1 MFGRAAAPAEAA
13 ERNDVATA
21 SVSAPVPKGWGAQ
34 EAKAAPFFWSWPRSK
49 KYAVFFGTLDT
60 SFTSWGM
67 DLPHRYRATGATVKA
82 YLLEVGLLAA
92 LLLTMT
98 TTFLLD
104 PPHPNENG
112 LVYKLYDA
120 NATDDAAFAMMVLD
134 ETYHALWAVCSYL
147 FFITVLLCVLE
158 SVVVSMNPEACS
170 PYLLVRLGKVQKMP
184 LQFFVIALVGGALGV
199 VVYCLIA
206 FHWIA
211 MIVVVSTCG
220 VLLLVII
227 TFFVFP
233 IVGALLDTI
242 EAERAG
248 ELQALVQQRID
259 AAGGGSATARQS
271 LSPDLRHRTKA
282 VKKEEERRASTRRKS
297 AEEERLSA

>member
-1 MFGRAAAPAEAA
+1 
-13 ERNDVATA
+13 
-21 SVSAPVPKGWGAQ
+21 
-34 EAKAAPFFWSWPRSK
+34 
-49 KYAVFFGTLDT
+49 
-60 SFTSWGM
+60 
-67 DLPHRYRATGATVKA
+67 
-82 YLLEVGLLAA
+82 
-92 LLLTMT
+92 
-98 TTFLLD
+98 
-104 PPHPNENG
+104 
-112 LVYKLYDA
+112 
-120 NATDDAAFAMMVLD
+120 
-134 ETYHALWAVCSYL
+134 
-147 FFITVLLCVLE
+147 
-158 SVVVSMNPEACS
+158 
-170 PYLLVRLGKVQKMP
+170 
-184 LQFFVIALVGGALGV
+184 
-199 VVYCLIA
+199 
-206 FHWIA
+206 

-248 ELQALVQQRID
+248 ELQTLVQQRID